1 MMPGVR
7 ALAGTLRR
15 QWLMLLA
22 SGVLALIAAPAAAT
36 SVPPADLVPESSA
49 LSSRIDPTVP
59 EPNFAPGAP
68 LGSAP
73 LVAARLYGADL
84 RGADLR
90 GAQLQ
95 AADLR
100 RADLRGARLD
110 GANLQ
115 GARLWGANLQGA
127 SLRGAK
133 LARVDLRRADLR
145 LADLRGVDFYGEP
158 DWDALAEAIQT
169 RVPALSDARR
179 RLRAI
184 DVVRER
190 PPSVEGAN
198 LAHTLLDRPVCV
210 FPPVSPVDI
219 LHGYD
224 KSEADILVAS
234 AEGFAPD
241 VFIRERTGFL
251 GRLACNDGQ
260 GRVAHAFAA
269 GLLDERHL
277 PAKETALD
285 PAMLINALLASQCLG
300 GQALSET
307 TRQAL
312 TRKLSE
318 LAN

>member
-1 MMPGVR
+1 MPWAGRLGGAVR
-7 ALAGTLRR
+7 RHAYALLACGALILLAGPAP
-15 QWLMLLA
+15 A
-22 SGVLALIAAPAAAT
+22 SGAPT
-36 SVPPADLVPESSA
+36 TGIVPDSSA
-49 LSSRIDPTVP
+49 LSGKIDPAIP
-59 EPNFAPGAP
+59 EPGLAPGAP

-73 LVAARLYGADL
+73 LATARLYGVDL

-90 GAQLQ
+90 NAQLQ

-115 GARLWGANLQGA
+115 GARLWGADLQGA

-145 LADLRGVDFYGEP
+145 LADLRGVDLFTEP
-158 DWDALAEAIQT
+158 DWEALAESIQT
-169 RVPALSDARR
+169 RVPALSDVKR
-179 RLRAI
+179 RLRSI
-184 DVVRER
+184 EVVRER

-219 LHGYD
+219 LHDYD
-224 KSEADILVAS
+224 NSEASILVAS

-241 VFIRERTGFL
+241 IFIRERTDFL
-251 GRLACNDGQ
+251 GRLACNDGL

-269 GLLDERHL
+269 GLLDGRHL
-277 PAKETALD
+277 PAKETSLD
-285 PAMLINALLASQCLG
+285 PAMLINALLASQCGG
-300 GQALSET
+300 GQALTEA

-312 TRKLSE
+312 SQKLSE